1 MSRLTTHE
9 YWEERYQQDPEPFDW
24 LQRYSTSR
32 EFREALKKQ
41 LRPADTTLV
50 VGAGSSRLPE
60 ELFADGHTKLTA
72 VDWSS
77 TCVNQLKERYARSQN
92 LKIETAVMDAR
103 SMDFNDGSFDACID
117 KALLDAVLCGG
128 DDAAQESARKLL
140 AEIARVCKASESTF
154 LLVSIEPPDVRLP
167 LLKRPEFNWKVTS
180 HPIAKPTSSLTAVAI
195 APASEP
201 AASSHFLYVC
211 ARGGRGG

>member
-1 MSRLTTHE
+1 
-9 YWEERYQQDPEPFDW
+9 
-24 LQRYSTSR
+24 
-32 EFREALKKQ
+32 
-41 LRPADTTLV
+41 
-50 VGAGSSRLPE
+50 
-60 ELFADGHTKLTA
+60 
-72 VDWSS
+72 
-77 TCVNQLKERYARSQN
+77 
-92 LKIETAVMDAR
+92 MDAR

-140 AEIARVCKASESTF
+140 AEIARVCKASESIF

-180 HPIAKPTSSLTAVAI
+180 HPIAKPKSSLTAVAI
-195 APASEP
+195 APAAEP